1 MSASGV
7 CVVFARARLETTRME
22 GEERVTA
29 CCKSGRGF
37 WFVAP
42 CLFGQLDSSTCE
54 IKLTVKKVYETHD
67 LQLRLYVHASSTDS

>member
-1 MSASGV
+1 
-7 CVVFARARLETTRME
+7 ME

-42 CLFGQLDSSTCE
+42 CLFGQLDHRTYG
-54 IKLTVKKVYETHD
+54 IRLTVKIVYETHD
-67 LQLRLYVHASSTDS
+67 LQPRLYVHASSTDS